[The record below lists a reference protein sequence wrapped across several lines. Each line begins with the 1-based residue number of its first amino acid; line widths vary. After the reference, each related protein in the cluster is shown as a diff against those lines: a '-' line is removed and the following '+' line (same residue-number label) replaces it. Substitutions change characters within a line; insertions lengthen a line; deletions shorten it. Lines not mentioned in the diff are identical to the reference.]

1 MLFGGIKEEGIQRE
15 INVSKNIFRKG
26 GFDVDLW
33 IDLNILSIKAQP
45 PWQVTHM
52 CLHGCD
58 TDAKGGQ
65 WTEGEGHGYMWNRAA
80 VESGL
85 SNKQRG
91 KGR

>member
-1 MLFGGIKEEGIQRE
+1 
-15 INVSKNIFRKG
+15 
-26 GFDVDLW
+26 
-33 IDLNILSIKAQP
+33 
-45 PWQVTHM
+45 M